1 MNVKRFCIKK
11 FSGLKRPDLGL
22 FLRKN
27 DKIDSARLIFAV
39 ESDKG
44 KQTLCQVQ
52 LRKPLTFQQGRMC
65 ACSRKKIYNKHL
77 KIFFYNAE

>member
-44 KQTLCQVQ
+44 KQT
-52 LRKPLTFQQGRMC
+52 RMSSSAAKSPC
-65 ACSRKKIYNKHL
+65 LPTGKNVCLLAKKDL
-77 KIFFYNAE
+77 